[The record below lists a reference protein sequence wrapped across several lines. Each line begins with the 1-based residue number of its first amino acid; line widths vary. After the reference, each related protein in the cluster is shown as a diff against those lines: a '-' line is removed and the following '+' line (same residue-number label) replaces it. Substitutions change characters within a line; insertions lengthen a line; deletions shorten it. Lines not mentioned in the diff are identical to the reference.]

1 MVASKDEIATLPT
14 VDAHNVPDGGL
25 RAWMTVVGAFFV
37 VFCSSGYVNCY
48 GVYEDYYVRE
58 FLSDHSSSRISW
70 IGGVQILGLGSLGIY
85 SGFAMD
91 QGHFRPVMLAG
102 SVLLVFCLF
111 MTSLTQEQQFWQV
124 FLAQGI
130 GLGIAVGIVY
140 VPALGI
146 VSHHFKKRRSLVM
159 GIVGSGSSIGGLVHP
174 IMLNQFFHGPIG
186 FRWGVRISAFFN
198 LGLLIL
204 ANALMTTRLPPRLG
218 NVSFA
223 QQVAYWR
230 HFFTDKAY
238 LAAIAGNFILFLG
251 VYFPTFYLQLDAIGH
266 GVNENLAF
274 YTIALLNGA
283 GAFGRVMPTI
293 TVDRI
298 GVFNS
303 IVPCAIA
310 CGVLIFAWVAITNPA
325 SIMVFAVLYGFFSGA
340 VISLLGPMIAYLT
353 ENVSEIGA
361 RLGVCIGIAA
371 VGGMIG
377 PPISG
382 ALVTGAYTGQTQWL
396 RPVLFSGICCVI
408 SGLTLALVQVL
419 SRWRK

>member
-1 MVASKDEIATLPT
+1 MSTPEQEHAPTQKSQLNSPDKMVASKDEITTLPT
-14 VDAHNVPDGGL
+14 VDAHN
-25 RAWMTVVGAFFV
+25 AWMTVVGAFLV

-102 SVLLVFCLF
+102 SALLVFCLF

-159 GIVGSGSSIGGLVHP
+159 GIVDLDP
-174 IMLNQFFHGPIG
+174 P
-186 FRWGVRISAFFN
+186 
-198 LGLLIL
+198 L
-204 ANALMTTRLPPRLG
+204 AVLSTQL
-218 NVSFA
+218 
-223 QQVAYWR
+223 Y
-230 HFFTDKAY
+230 HFFTTKHT

-251 VYFPTFYLQLDAIGH
+251 VYFPTFYLQ
-266 GVNENLAF
+266 NLAF

-283 GAFGRVMPTI
+283 GAFGRIMPTI

-303 IVPCAIA
+303 IIPCAIA
-310 CGVLIFAWVAITNPA
+310 CGVLIFAWVALTNPA
-325 SIMVFAVLYGFFSGA
+325 SIMVFAVLYGFLLSAGRLQLTILQ

-353 ENVSEIGA
+353 QNVSEIGA

-382 ALVTGAYTGQTQWL
+382 ALVTVHIPGRRSGL

-408 SGLTLALVQVL
+408 SGLTLTLVQVL
-419 SRWRK
+419 SRRRESSRNCDGD

>member
-1 MVASKDEIATLPT
+1 MVASKDEMAPLPT
-14 VDAHNVPDGGL
+14 VDAHDVPDGGL
-25 RAWMTVVGAFFV
+25 RAWMTVVGAFLV

-70 IGGVQILGLGSLGIY
+70 IGSVQILGLGSLGIY

-102 SVLLVFCLF
+102 SALLVFCLF
-111 MTSLTQEQQFWQV
+111 MTSLTQEQQFWQI

-174 IMLNQFFHGPIG
+174 IMLNRFFHGSIG

-218 NVSFA
+218 DVSFA
-223 QQVAYWR
+223 KQVAYWR

-238 LAAIAGNFILFLG
+238 LIAIAGNFILFLG
-251 VYFPTFYLQLDAIGH
+251 VYFPTFYLQLNAIEH

-298 GVFNS
+298 GVFSS
-303 IVPCAIA
+303 IIPCAVA

-353 ENVSEIGA
+353 KNVSEIGA

-371 VGGMIG
+371 IGGMIG
-377 PPISG
+377 RNIK
-382 ALVTGAYTGQTQWL
+382 
-396 RPVLFSGICCVI
+396 
-408 SGLTLALVQVL
+408 LASEVNEH
-419 SRWRK
+419 

>member
-1 MVASKDEIATLPT
+1 MAVKWEEVNTRIFFGPLERLTADSESL
-14 VDAHNVPDGGL
+14 DAHDVPDGGL
-25 RAWMTVVGAFFV
+25 RAWMTVVGAFLV

-58 FLSDHSSSRISW
+58 ILSDHSSSRISW
-70 IGGVQILGLGSLGIY
+70 IGSVQILGLGSLGIY

-102 SVLLVFCLF
+102 SALLVFCLF

-140 VPALGI
+140 VPALEI

-159 GIVGSGSSIGGLVHP
+159 GIVGSGSSIGRLVHP
-174 IMLNQFFHGPIG
+174 ILLNQFFHGPIG

-218 NVSFA
+218 DVSFA
-223 QQVAYWR
+223 QQVVYWR

-251 VYFPTFYLQLDAIGH
+251 VYFPTFYLQLNAIEH

-283 GAFGRVMPTI
+283 GAFGRIMPTI
-293 TVDRI
+293 IVDRI

-303 IVPCAIA
+303 IIPCAIA
-310 CGVLIFAWVAITNPA
+310 CGVLIFAWVAIINPA
-325 SIMVFAVLYGFFSGA
+325 SIKVFAVLYGFFSGA

-353 ENVSEIGA
+353 RNVSEIGA
-361 RLGVCIGIAA
+361 RLGVC
-371 VGGMIG
+371 M
-377 PPISG
+377 
-382 ALVTGAYTGQTQWL
+382 
-396 RPVLFSGICCVI
+396 VL
-408 SGLTLALVQVL
+408 
-419 SRWRK
+419 

>member
-1 MVASKDEIATLPT
+1 MSTPEQEHAPTQKSQLSAVTDEITTLPT
-14 VDAHNVPDGGL
+14 VDAHN
-25 RAWMTVVGAFFV
+25 AWMTVVGAFLV

-102 SVLLVFCLF
+102 SALLVFCLF

-140 VPALGI
+140 VPAL
-146 VSHHFKKRRSLVM
+146 KRRSLVM

-230 HFFTDKAY
+230 HFFTDQAY
-238 LAAIAGNFILFLG
+238 LAAIAGNFILFL
-251 VYFPTFYLQLDAIGH
+251 
-266 GVNENLAF
+266 ENLAF

-283 GAFGRVMPTI
+283 GAFGRIMPTI

-303 IVPCAIA
+303 IIPCAIA
-310 CGVLIFAWVAITNPA
+310 CGVLIFAWVALTNPA

-353 ENVSEIGA
+353 QNVSEIGA
-361 RLGVCIGIAA
+361 RLGVCIGIAGEQPSA
-371 VGGMIG
+371 
-377 PPISG
+377 
-382 ALVTGAYTGQTQWL
+382 
-396 RPVLFSGICCVI
+396 
-408 SGLTLALVQVL
+408 
-419 SRWRK
+419 